1 MNDRRRWAAAGLGLI
16 MALFLSLAIAR
27 PAGAAGRAGESR
39 AAAGVGGTCVIPGP
53 GPVPSP
59 AAAPGNPA
67 SVFCMFTGSMG
78 WSGQTTTA
86 DGSPTEMTCDGAS
99 LPFSNCF
106 PGLHYFIWISDY
118 YLGWAARGYLGSAV
132 SLLVNTPN
140 IAQIAANSPD
150 LGSLYATMLGIA
162 QSLAG
167 LFIALTLF
175 RYFLVS
181 IGQGGGI
188 GAHAGLYRAIIGM
201 GLLKLSPDL
210 INIWFSGLTALTG
223 AIVPQDFSVFPLT
236 WLDYNATQ
244 PLYYL
249 SQGASYYS
257 QGAPY
262 IANMGSWWVSAFLVV
277 LLLLFLILVFA
288 IFIRMSGLFS
298 LVALFVAAPLCI
310 VTWILPEFSG
320 IARWWWASFITYSL
334 WGVGYAVVLLTTAA
348 ILGAGAFGAVFG
360 YGGLSL
366 SPDQVDFFQMLIAIA
381 GLLTMARVPE
391 LLEGMLGGL
400 SVAAGGAAGTRAG
413 AVKLARTALSS
424 GLA

>member
-1 MNDRRRWAAAGLGLI
+1 MSDRRRRGMAAGLGLI
-16 MALFLSLAIAR
+16 MALCLSLAIAR
-27 PAGAAGRAGESR
+27 PAWAASRTPAGAAG
-39 AAAGVGGTCVIPGP
+39 AAGACAIPGP
-53 GPVPSP
+53 GPVPAP
-59 AAAPGNPA
+59 QAAPGNPA
-67 SVFCMFTGSMG
+67 SVFCMFTGNLG
-78 WSGQTTTA
+78 WSGQTTTS

-99 LPFSNCF
+99 LPFGNCF
-106 PGLHYFIWISDY
+106 PGLHYFFWVSDY

-150 LGSLYATMLGIA
+150 LGSLYATMRGIA

-167 LFIALTLF
+167 LFIALALF

-188 GAHAGLYRAIIGM
+188 GAYAGLYRAIIGM

-223 AIVPQDFSVFPLT
+223 AIVPQNFSVFPLT
-236 WLDYNATQ
+236 WLDENATQ

-257 QGAPY
+257 HGSPY

-277 LLLLFLILVFA
+277 LLLLFLILIFA

-400 SVAAGGAAGTRAG
+400 SVAAGGAAGMRAG
-413 AVKLARTALSS
+413 AVKLARTAITS
-424 GLA
+424 GVA